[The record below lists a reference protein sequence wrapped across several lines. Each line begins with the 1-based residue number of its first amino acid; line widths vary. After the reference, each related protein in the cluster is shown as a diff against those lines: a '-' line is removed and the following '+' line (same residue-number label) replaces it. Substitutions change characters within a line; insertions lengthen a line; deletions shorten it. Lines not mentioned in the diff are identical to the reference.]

1 MKKKLLMGLGS
12 ALILSTP
19 ILVVTSCGD
28 NGNEAQDIKI
38 SSVTSKIEQDKVVVT
53 VTGSKLPTDI
63 AKWKIEE
70 SNIVSSQQPK
80 EAGDTSN
87 SIWNIN
93 ASAASSTSI
102 EFSAKYSE
110 VAGKKYNFS
119 LVGFPTVKTTVTCPT
134 SNPNPKPNSK

>member
-53 VTGSKLPTDI
+53 VTGSKLPTDRT
-63 AKWKIEE
+63 KWTFKENNNTESSEWTLSSSPSATETQVTFEAAYANVIGKTFTIEGTGTG
-70 SNIVSSQQPK
+70 STASDTFTVPVS
-80 EAGDTSN
+80 T
-87 SIWNIN
+87 I
-93 ASAASSTSI
+93 
-102 EFSAKYSE
+102 
-110 VAGKKYNFS
+110 
-119 LVGFPTVKTTVTCPT
+119 
-134 SNPNPKPNSK
+134 